1 MRAPRSFPSPWKV
14 AEIPG
19 GFRIQDATG
28 RTLAYV
34 YFHRESSGRD
44 DELLTYYEAQ
54 KLADSIAQ
62 LPDGHDPPSQSEE

>member
-34 YFHRESSGRD
+34 YFQPASSGRD

-54 KLADSIAQ
+54 QLAENITQ
-62 LPDGHDPPSQSEE
+62 LPGKHDPPSQSED

>member
-1 MRAPRSFPSPWKV
+1 MRAPRTFPSPWKV

-28 RTLAYV
+28 RALAYV
-34 YFHRESSGRD
+34 YFHGESSGRD

-54 KLADSIAQ
+54 QLAKSIAQ
-62 LPDGHDPPSQSEE
+62 LPGKHDPPSQSEE